1 MNTTQ
6 AATQAATLIPRFVQ
20 TAAALGLS
28 LVVTLAT
35 LGSLNGLAT
44 EQHAATVMA
53 KAAAAAQQA
62 QNASGTA
69 ARS

>member
-1 MNTTQ
+1 MNTT
-6 AATQAATLIPRFVQ
+6 AFATPRFTQ

-53 KAAAAAQQA
+53 KAAAASAQQA
-62 QNASGTA
+62 KQAQTSLGTA